1 MCVHRRHGVGQQP
14 RANIYNR
21 TSAFSIW
28 HVDDGVHV
36 SVYTT
41 ALRRFIFGMVRF
53 SCLWGLLMSVKK
65 QTEC

>member
-14 RANIYNR
+14 RANVYNR
-21 TSAFSIW
+21 SSAVSIW

-41 ALRRFIFGMVRF
+41 ALRR
-53 SCLWGLLMSVKK
+53 
-65 QTEC
+65 